1 MQVIYKNGIDA
12 IDLVRQDVVKE
23 QTQAEFFSKLKTE
36 RLNAY
41 SDILRALDLV
51 RDLFLQA
58 NENWERKGTD
68 RFIFPF
74 VDEDGNKCKGI
85 R

>member
-12 IDLVRQDVVKE
+12 IDLVRENVVKE
-23 QTQAEFFSKLKTE
+23 QTQAEFFSELKPE
-36 RLNAY
+36 RLNSY
-41 SDILRALDLV
+41 SEIYCALDLV

-58 NENWERKGTD
+58 NENWELKGTD
-68 RFIFPF
+68 RFIFPY
-74 VDEDGNKCKGI
+74 VDEYGNKCKGI